1 VSGGDSGRTGESNP
15 ICREGARQKPALCAI
30 HVVLPFW
37 RAATLQRVV
46 YATLAIGFGSSL
58 TKLANAREE
67 ALGIHPRCCRHWQ
80 RTVHLLITL
89 DRGGT
94 LVPENSS
101 AEQMATPM
109 RKRTH
114 TPMVATEA
122 GAAMTLVPLSL
133 SACE

>member
-1 VSGGDSGRTGESNP
+1 MS
-15 ICREGARQKPALCAI
+15 RQQPALCAI

-94 LVPENSS
+94 LVQEK
-101 AEQMATPM
+101 Q
-109 RKRTH
+109 RRTNGDTNEKTDAYSH
-114 TPMVATEA
+114 GRYRGWRRHDSGT
-122 GAAMTLVPLSL
+122 SL
-133 SACE
+133 SICL